1 MMRAPWG
8 TRASRGAALPGV
20 LVVMLWLTGISGWLV
35 AHTVWDQRV
44 AHVDE
49 TTLALGHTADAMADV
64 MTRTLG
70 STADWSTAIMP
81 GPDVPCP
88 HGGPPLTAA
97 INAVVET
104 SQLQAATDAASR
116 WDAASTPVWRYLTA
130 CDAEALY
137 GIWRWRIAAPWLL
150 AWVADDPDTVP
161 GGGAPAQVMLHV
173 VAMHAGGG
181 RAARTITLRRYPG
194 ETWARIVAWR
204 SD

>member
-1 MMRAPWG
+1 MRAPRV
-8 TRASRGAALPGV
+8 TPASRGAALPGV

-35 AHTVWDQRV
+35 AHTIWDQRV
-44 AHVDE
+44 AQVDE

-64 MTRTLG
+64 MTRALG
-70 STADWSTAIMP
+70 SMADWSTAITP
-81 GPDVPCP
+81 GPDLPCP

-97 INAVVET
+97 IDAVVET
-104 SQLQAATDAASR
+104 SQLQAVTDAASR
-116 WDAASTPVWRYLTA
+116 WDAVSTPVWRYLTA
-130 CDAEALY
+130 CNAEALH

-150 AWVADDPDTVP
+150 AWVADDPDAVP
-161 GGGAPAQVMLHV
+161 GGAPAQVMLHV